1 MSETAGPD
9 RWNLANTALRAA
21 ADRFTEMVAAAPSPT
36 VLVTD
41 DWTLADTVAHVV
53 SIAVLYVARLEGTEV
68 TIRVPGL
75 EDMLAVTNVDTVA
88 DVNSHVLAHFT
99 EREPEVLLPQLNT
112 AIARL
117 LVTTADPRST
127 VSWLGNARVTLGG
140 LFAHLTNELL
150 VHGWD
155 IARALRRP
163 WPMPDEHA
171 ALYWD
176 LFMFDMLRDSYG
188 VLLNTE
194 LPMPRHHVSVQF
206 RSAFTP
212 TTTLTLGDRRVWIA
226 PPDAPFDVRVRFQP
240 ARFNLMMFGRI
251 SIAQAMLR
259 RDVVIGGPRPWRLPA
274 FLRVVHMPNGRLAP
288 AGTES
293 ADRRR
298 SDRPNGGAGDL

>member
-9 RWNLANTALRAA
+9 RWTLANAALLAA
-21 ADRFTEMVAAAPSPT
+21 ADRFTAMAATASSPT
-36 VLVTD
+36 VRVTA

-53 SIAVLYVARLEGTEV
+53 SIAVLYVSKLEGTGFA
-68 TIRVPGL
+68 IRVPGL

-88 DVNSHVLAHFT
+88 DVNRHVLAHFS
-99 EREPEVLLPQLNT
+99 ERDPEVLLSQLTT
-112 AIARL
+112 AVARL
-117 LVTTADPRST
+117 LGTTADPRST
-127 VSWLGNARVTLGG
+127 VSWLGNARVTVGG

-163 WPMPDEHA
+163 WPMPDAHA
-171 ALYWD
+171 GLYWD

-188 VLLNTE
+188 VLLNTA

-206 RSAFTP
+206 RSRFTP

-226 PPDAPFDVRVRFQP
+226 PPDDPFDVRVRFQP

-251 SIAQAMLR
+251 SIAQAVLR

-288 AGTES
+288 KSGQPRT
-293 ADRRR
+293 
-298 SDRPNGGAGDL
+298 

>member
-1 MSETAGPD
+1 MSETAGPS
-9 RWNLANTALRAA
+9 RWSVANTALRTA
-21 ADRFTEMVAAAPSPT
+21 ADRFTDMVATAPSPT
-36 VLVTD
+36 VEVTA

-53 SIAVLYVARLEGTEV
+53 SIAALYVSRMEGTDV
-68 TIRVPGL
+68 AIRVPGL

-88 DVNSHVLAHFT
+88 DVNNHVLAHFT
-99 EREPEVLLPQLNT
+99 ERDPRVLLAQLDT
-112 AIARL
+112 AVAHL
-117 LVTTADPRST
+117 LATTADPRST
-127 VSWLGNARVTLGG
+127 VSWLGNARVTVGG

-188 VLLNTE
+188 VLLNTA

-206 RSAFTP
+206 QSRFTP

-226 PPDAPFDVRVRFQP
+226 PPDDPFDVRVRFQP

-251 SIAQAMLR
+251 GIAEAVLR

-274 FLRVVHMPNGRLAP
+274 FLRVVHMPNGRLA
-288 AGTES
+288 
-293 ADRRR
+293 RR
-298 SDRPNGGAGDL
+298 P

>member
-1 MSETAGPD
+1 MTDAGAAD
-9 RWNLANTALRAA
+9 RWRLVNTALRAA
-21 ADRFTEMVAAAPSPT
+21 TDRFTDLVAASPSPG
-36 VLVTD
+36 LMVTA
-41 DWTLADTVAHVV
+41 DWTVADTAAHVV

-68 TIRVPGL
+68 GIPVPGL

-88 DVNSHVLAHFT
+88 DVNTHVLAHFR
-99 EREPEVLLPQLNT
+99 ERDPTILL
-112 AIARL
+112 ARL
-117 LVTTADPRST
+117 NAAVDGLLATTADPQST
-127 VSWLGNARVTLGG
+127 VSWLGNARVTVGG

-176 LFMFDMLRDSYG
+176 LFMFDMLRDTYG

-206 RSAFTP
+206 RSPHTT

-226 PPDAPFDVRVRFQP
+226 PTDGPFDARVTFRP

-251 SIAQAMLR
+251 SIAQAVLR

-288 AGTES
+288 KP
-293 ADRRR
+293 ADRR
-298 SDRPNGGAGDL
+298 G

>member
-1 MSETAGPD
+1 MTDAGDPN
-9 RWNLANTALRAA
+9 RWGLANTALRTA
-21 ADRFTEMVAAAPSPT
+21 ADRFGDLVAAAPSPNVMAT
-36 VLVTD
+36 A
-41 DWTLADTVAHVV
+41 DWTVADTVAHVV
-53 SIAVLYVARLEGTEV
+53 SIAVLYVSRLQGTEV
-68 TIRVPGL
+68 VIRVPGL

-99 EREPEVLLPQLNT
+99 ERDPGVLLSQLNT
-112 AIARL
+112 AVDTL
-117 LVTTADPRST
+117 LATTADPRST
-127 VSWLGNARVTLGG
+127 VSWLGNSRVTVGG

-163 WPMPDEHA
+163 WPMPDAHA

-176 LFMFDMLRDSYG
+176 LFMYDMLRDSYG

-194 LPMPRHHVSVQF
+194 LPMPRHPVSVQF
-206 RSAFTP
+206 RSRYTP

-226 PPDAPFDVRVRFQP
+226 PPDGPFDARVTFRP

-251 SIAQAMLR
+251 SIAQAVLR
-259 RDVVIGGPRPWRLPA
+259 RDVVVGGPRPWRLPA

-288 AGTES
+288 PPA
-293 ADRRR
+293 RRR
-298 SDRPNGGAGDL
+298 A

>member
-1 MSETAGPD
+1 MLFDVTGAGAAD
-9 RWNLANTALRAA
+9 RWRLAHTALRAA
-21 ADRFTEMVAAAPSPT
+21 TDRFTDLVAAAPSPE
-36 VLVTD
+36 LMVTA
-41 DWTLADTVAHVV
+41 DWTVADTAAHVV
-53 SIAVLYVARLEGTEV
+53 SIAVLYVARLEDAEV
-68 TIRVPGL
+68 PIPVPGL

-88 DVNSHVLAHFT
+88 DVNTHVLAHFR
-99 EREPEVLLPQLNT
+99 ERDPAVLL
-112 AIARL
+112 ARL
-117 LVTTADPRST
+117 NAAVDGLLATTADPQST
-127 VSWLGNARVTLGG
+127 VSWLGNARVTVGG

-155 IARALRRP
+155 IARALRRQ

-176 LFMFDMLRDSYG
+176 LFMFDMLRDTYG

-206 RSAFTP
+206 RSPYTT

-226 PPDAPFDVRVRFQP
+226 PADGPFDARVTFRP

-251 SIAQAMLR
+251 SIAQAVLR

-288 AGTES
+288 KP
-293 ADRRR
+293 ADRR
-298 SDRPNGGAGDL
+298 G

>member
-1 MSETAGPD
+1 MSETAGPG
-9 RWNLANTALRAA
+9 RWDVANTALRSA
-21 ADRFTEMVAAAPSPT
+21 ADRFTELVAAAPSPT
-36 VLVTD
+36 AMVTD

-53 SIAVLYVARLEGTEV
+53 SIAALYVSRLDGTEV
-68 TIRVPGL
+68 AIRVPGL

-99 EREPEVLLPQLNT
+99 ERDPEVLLSRLNT

-117 LVTTADPRST
+117 LATTADPLST
-127 VSWLGNARVTLGG
+127 VSWLGNARVTVGG

-155 IARALRRP
+155 VARALRRP

-206 RSAFTP
+206 RSEFTS

-226 PPDAPFDVRVRFQP
+226 PPDGPFDARVTFRP

-251 SIAQAMLR
+251 SIAQAVLR

-288 AGTES
+288 AGTQR
-293 ADRRR
+293 ADRPLR
-298 SDRPNGGAGDL
+298 DRPNDDGAG

>member
-1 MSETAGPD
+1 MSETAGLG
-9 RWNLANTALRAA
+9 RWSVANTALRAA
-21 ADRFTEMVAAAPSPT
+21 ADRFADMVATAPSPT
-36 VLVTD
+36 VKVTA

-53 SIAVLYVARLEGTEV
+53 SIAVLYVSRLEGTEV
-68 TIRVPGL
+68 PIRVPGL
-75 EDMLAVTNVDTVA
+75 EDMLAVTNVDTVT
-88 DVNSHVLAHFT
+88 DVNNHVLAHFA
-99 EREPEVLLPQLNT
+99 ERDPRVLLSQLDT
-112 AIARL
+112 AVAHL
-117 LVTTADPRST
+117 LATTVHPRT
-127 VSWLGNARVTLGG
+127 AVSWLGNARVTVGG

-155 IARALRRP
+155 IARTLRRP

-188 VLLNTE
+188 VLLNTA

-206 RSAFTP
+206 RSRFTP
-212 TTTLTLGDRRVWIA
+212 PTTLTLGDRRVWIA
-226 PPDAPFDVRVRFQP
+226 PPDGPFDVRVRFEP

-251 SIAQAMLR
+251 SVAQAVLR

-288 AGTES
+288 GPG
-293 ADRRR
+293 
-298 SDRPNGGAGDL
+298 RPKA

>member
-1 MSETAGPD
+1 MTDTAGPD
-9 RWNLANTALRAA
+9 RWDLAHTALRTAT
-21 ADRFTEMVAAAPSPT
+21 DRLSYLVTASSSPT
-36 VLVTD
+36 VMATA
-41 DWTLADTVAHVV
+41 DWTIADTVAHVL
-53 SIAVLYVARLEGTEV
+53 SIAELYVARLEGTEV
-68 TIRVPGL
+68 AIAVPGL

-88 DVNSHVLAHFT
+88 EVNRHVLAHFA
-99 EREPEVLLPQLNT
+99 ERDPGVLLSRLNE
-112 AIARL
+112 AVDRL
-117 LVTTADPRST
+117 LATTSHPRST
-127 VSWLGNARVTLGG
+127 VSWLGNARVTVGG

-194 LPMPRHHVSVQF
+194 LRMPRHHVSVQF
-206 RSAFTP
+206 RSRFTS
-212 TTTLTLGDRRVWIA
+212 TTTLTLGDRRVWIPPPGA
-226 PPDAPFDVRVRFQP
+226 PYDAFVAFHP

-251 SIAQAMLR
+251 GVAQAVLR
-259 RDVVIGGPRPWRLPA
+259 RDIVIGGPRPWRLPA

-288 AGTES
+288 A
-293 ADRRR
+293 AR
-298 SDRPNGGAGDL
+298 GGRGRERA

>member
-1 MSETAGPD
+1 MSETAGPA
-9 RWNLANTALRAA
+9 RWSLANAALRAA
-21 ADRFTEMVAAAPSPT
+21 ADRFTDLVATASSPT
-36 VLVTD
+36 VRVTA

-53 SIAVLYVARLEGTEV
+53 SIAVLYVSTLEGTGV
-68 TIRVPGL
+68 AIRMPGL

-88 DVNSHVLAHFT
+88 VVNRHVLAHFT
-99 EREPEVLLPQLNT
+99 ERDPEVLLSQLNT
-112 AIARL
+112 AVARL
-117 LVTTADPRST
+117 LATTTDPRST
-127 VSWLGNARVTLGG
+127 VSWLGNARVTVGG

-163 WPMPDEHA
+163 WPMPDAHA

-188 VLLNTE
+188 VLLNTA
-194 LPMPRHHVSVQF
+194 LPMPRHPVSVQF
-206 RSAFTP
+206 RSRFTS

-226 PPDAPFDVRVRFQP
+226 PPDGPFDVRVRFRP

-251 SIAQAMLR
+251 SIAQAVLR

-288 AGTES
+288 
-293 ADRRR
+293 
-298 SDRPNGGAGDL
+298 RP